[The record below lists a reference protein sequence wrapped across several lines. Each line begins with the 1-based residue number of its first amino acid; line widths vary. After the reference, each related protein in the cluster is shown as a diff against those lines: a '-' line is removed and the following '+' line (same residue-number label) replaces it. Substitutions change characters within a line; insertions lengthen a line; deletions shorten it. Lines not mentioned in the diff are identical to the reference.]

1 MLLQL
6 FLSLQ
11 RINEKLVLRPRI
23 NSPLQFV
30 SIKLLANL
38 LKTCFLAIVMSGI
51 FLFYE
56 CFLPIWCISITH
68 KSQLHIKILCEFC
81 ILRRFFAG
89 MGKESDGVA
98 YLGLGS

>member
-1 MLLQL
+1 MVLLQL

-56 CFLPIWCISITH
+56 CFLPIWVYFNHPEISITD
-68 KSQLHIKILCEFC
+68 KNL
-81 ILRRFFAG
+81 
-89 MGKESDGVA
+89 V
-98 YLGLGS
+98 